1 MVSIDNVKAKVPLN
15 VAIVGAGIGGLA
27 AATLLDLVPEGE
39 VLEWKLCD
47 HASLPRWIEGKVA
60 LMGDAAHSTL
70 PYVAQGA
77 AQAVGDRAVLAA
89 SLAMID
95 SIEQIQTALKVYELV
110 RKERAETV
118 QMSANK
124 TRQVLH
130 LHDGEKQ
137 RERDEILININKG
150 CASPDLWSDRSF

>member
-60 LMGDAAHSTL
+60 LMGDAAHPML

-77 AQAVGDRAVLAA
+77 AQTVEDGAVLAA

-95 SIEQIQTALKVYELV
+95 SIEQIQTALKMD
-110 RKERAETV
+110 T
-118 QMSANK
+118 
-124 TRQVLH
+124 
-130 LHDGEKQ
+130 
-137 RERDEILININKG
+137 EIKYDYKLIN
-150 CASPDLWSDRSF
+150 